1 MNTAPDPDLF
11 QRGYRAGDKA
21 TVDLSDEENETLL
34 RAFKAGFVHRR
45 AERTA
50 LATGSLSPAYMGQDA
65 AHRARLNADDF
76 TPYVSIAA
84 IRDWA
89 EVLCGRPV
97 ATSHPPHIGQAARD
111 VWNTGKV

>member
-1 MNTAPDPDLF
+1 MNTTADPDMF

-21 TVDLSDEENETLL
+21 TVDLSEEENETLL

-45 AERTA
+45 AERAA
-50 LATGSLSPAYMGQDA
+50 LATGSSSPAYMGQDA
-65 AHRARLNADDF
+65 AHRAGLNAEDF

-84 IRDWA
+84 MRDWA
-89 EVLCGRPV
+89 EVLGGRPV
-97 ATSHPPHIGQAARD
+97 ATSHPPRIGQAPRD